1 MTAVIT
7 VRELRGGRDLAAV
20 GALVLACSAA
30 SLRRRF
36 WVGGEPDPREI
47 LVRYERFL
55 VAGPPDGVALLGLV
69 NGTPA
74 GLLNFVPAA
83 GRNVGDLG
91 VLVGDP
97 WQRRGLGGGLAGW
110 LGRSGRWPGWTV
122 RAAVQSG
129 NIAAIGLLR
138 QQGFR
143 RVPTFESGQ
152 HDYELV
158 LRKEA
163 DAAVTA

>member
-1 MTAVIT
+1 MTSVIT
-7 VRELRGGRDLAAV
+7 VRELHGARDLA
-20 GALVLACSAA
+20 GISALVLACSAT

-36 WVGGEPDPREI
+36 WLGGEPDPREI
-47 LVRYERFL
+47 LVRYERFFL
-55 VAGPPDGVALLGLV
+55 AGPPAGVALLGV
-69 NGTPA
+69 IDGAPA

-83 GRNVGDLG
+83 EPGVGDLG
-91 VLVGDP
+91 VLVADP
-97 WQRRGLGGGLAGW
+97 WQRRGLGGGLTGW
-110 LGRSGRWPGWTV
+110 LRRSGRWPGWTV

-129 NIAAIGLLR
+129 NLAAIGLLR

-152 HDYELV
+152 HEYELV
-158 LRKEA
+158 LRRES

>member
-7 VRELRGGRDLAAV
+7 IRELRDPAGIR
-20 GALVLACSAA
+20 ALVPACSAA

-36 WVGGEPDPREI
+36 WLGGEPDPREI

-55 VAGPPDGVALLGLV
+55 LAGPPAGVALLACVDGI
-69 NGTPA
+69 PA
-74 GLLNFVPAA
+74 GLLNFAPA
-83 GRNVGDLG
+83 GEPGVGDLG
-91 VLVGDP
+91 VLVADP
-97 WQRRGLGGGLAGW
+97 WQRRGLGGGLTSW
-110 LGRSGRWPGWTV
+110 LRRSGRWPGWTV

-129 NIAAIGLLR
+129 NLAAIGLLR

-143 RVPTFESGQ
+143 RLPASEPGQ

-158 LRKEA
+158 LRRES